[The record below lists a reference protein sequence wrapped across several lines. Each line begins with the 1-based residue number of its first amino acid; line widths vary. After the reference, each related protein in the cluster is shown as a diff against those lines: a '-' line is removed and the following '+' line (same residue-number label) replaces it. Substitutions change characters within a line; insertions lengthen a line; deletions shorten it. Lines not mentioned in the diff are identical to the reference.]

1 VRECLSLLSAV
12 LILVPAWSLL
22 KLAQRFGILPD
33 EEENV

>member
-1 VRECLSLLSAV
+1 